1 MSYSHEHQALSAYL
15 KLLKSKGTSEEKLKQ
30 RESVVLKLIPFIE
43 KIPGD
48 GFLYRKAV
56 DKFFQTVDQGLWSAY
71 LPVVRDYFSFWSN
84 DIKAIA
90 ALNAD
95 SAFDVEPKEWRPAE
109 ANLKKLW
116 ASLDETTLTGREQH
130 SFESYE
136 KTLRQEGADDFF
148 VDASLKLAKLLLLRL
163 REAPHVEP
171 KVYRNAVDSN
181 LPLFTMKE
189 THHMFLQVGREFYY
203 FWKGDSNA
211 ASQVLRTSAH
221 ALAA

>member
-1 MSYSHEHQALSAYL
+1 MKYSHEHQALKAYL
-15 KLLKSKGTSEEKLKQ
+15 KLLETKGASEEKLKQ
-30 RESVVLKLIPFIE
+30 RESIILKLVPFIE

-48 GFLYRKAV
+48 GFLYRMAV
-56 DKFFQTVDQGLWSAY
+56 DKFFQTVDQSLWAVY
-71 LPVVRDYFSFWSN
+71 LPVVREYFCFWSN

-95 SAFDVEPKEWRPAE
+95 KAFDLEPVEWRPSE
-109 ANLKKLW
+109 ANLKELW
-116 ASLDETTLTGREQH
+116 ASLDEATLTPREQT
-130 SFESYE
+130 SFETYE
-136 KTLRQEGADDFF
+136 QTLRKEGADDIF
-148 VDASLKLAKLLLLRL
+148 VDTSMKLAKLLLLRL
-163 REAPHVEP
+163 REAPHKEP

-189 THHMFLQVGREFYY
+189 THHMFLKVGREFYY

-211 ASQVLRTSAH
+211 ASQVMREKEL